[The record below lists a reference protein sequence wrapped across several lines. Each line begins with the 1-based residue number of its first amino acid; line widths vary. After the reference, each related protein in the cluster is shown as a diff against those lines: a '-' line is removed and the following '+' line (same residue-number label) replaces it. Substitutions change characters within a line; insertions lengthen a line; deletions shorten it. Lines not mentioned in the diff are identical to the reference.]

1 MMFRAGPK
9 SQWACGSKPSAAKS
23 RGVPQRRTSGL
34 SFSSSPTG
42 VVASGMFGME
52 SMSVVAWRP
61 RPRRGAS
68 PRAVSFVVDLRAR
81 VSLVALASSVL
92 PWPMSAPIS
101 FEQLVALGLQGLFL
115 GDDLAAL
122 HIKGGEL
129 LRREG
134 GVAVLHRFGD
144 LVEVLAY
151 VLDVQHGA
159 ALFHNDRLPGTP
171 TIRRFSMRPSIAP
184 PAGAG
189 GKSSGAAGAGGQK
202 SG

>member
-42 VVASGMFGME
+42 VVTSTMFGME
-52 SMSVVAWRP
+52 SMSASMAASASAR
-61 RPRRGAS
+61 AS
-68 PRAVSFVVDLRAR
+68 PRAVSFSLIWRT

-101 FEQLVALGLQGLFL
+101 FES
-115 GDDLAAL
+115 
-122 HIKGGEL
+122 L
-129 LRREG
+129 LRSACRASSSAMTSRRCTSRAVNCSGVEG
-134 GVAVLHRFGD
+134 GVAVLHRLGN

-159 ALFHNDRLPGTP
+159 AHFHNDRLP
-171 TIRRFSMRPSIAP
+171 
-184 PAGAG
+184 
-189 GKSSGAAGAGGQK
+189 
-202 SG
+202 